1 MPDDVG
7 NEPDN
12 QDEDE
17 RRRRER
23 AAALIAMLSLGDWSG
38 LAPDL
43 ADDLAPMYADG
54 LRATGFSGNAR
65 TVNEARA
72 NLGLDPVDD
81 GDNEPDIIDDMPD
94 RADSWAQGEADD
106 LVTGLKDRTKGMLLT
121 TLVAALAAGWSAAR
135 IEREIAASPAF
146 SDARVDTIAHVETV
160 NAETAGRLVA
170 ITEGGVATGKVW
182 VTENDDLVEEICEEN
197 ESDGPIAADEVFSSG
212 DDGPPAHPNC
222 RCYLEAFFGEL

>member
-1 MPDDVG
+1 VADELGDAPDQD
-7 NEPDN
+7 
-12 QDEDE
+12 DEDE

-38 LAPDL
+38 LAPGL

-81 GDNEPDIIDDMPD
+81 GGNEPDIIDDMSD
-94 RADSWAQGEADD
+94 RADSWAHGEADD

-121 TLVAALAAGWSAAR
+121 TVVAALAAGWSASR
-135 IEREIAASPAF
+135 LEREIADSPAF
-146 SDARVDTIAHVETV
+146 SDARVDTIAQNETTV
-160 NAETAGRLVA
+160 AERQGFRVA
-170 ITEGGVATGKVW
+170 ATETRVATGKIW
-182 VTENDDLVEEICEEN
+182 ITENDDLVEDDCLEN
-197 ESDGPIAADEVFSSG
+197 EAAGIIPVDEEWPNG
-212 DDGPPAHPNC
+212 DFPHVGC
-222 RCYLEAFFGEL
+222 RCSEELADLDEE